1 MASSDPFREVQVERV
16 QPLGPTMQ
24 RVTFAPRDRAALPA
38 ERPHGGHCRL
48 RFPGRDASAPPQP
61 RAYTYR
67 RWHADG
73 RFDVDFVVHAG
84 DGPAARWLRQVRPGA
99 CIGWRHGGPPKICLA
114 APAPE
119 PTILIADLSGLPV
132 MAALI
137 EQAHPTRRVSLIL
150 TVCPDAATDPAPQG
164 RARIYHLPS
173 PEDRR
178 AALAA
183 ACNSPRHARLRRLR
197 SDTDAPLPPTA
208 AGCPRLAPLSGHHV
222 GLLENRPHDRRRR
235 PGKAPG
241 GLVRGWACQ
250 QAGGLTGRE
259 AGPADRRPPSRRG
272 ITRFRTRSVPPG
284 AMSAGRPSPR
294 DCRVGCH
301 EKPKSRRAGKRI
313 PRRPSRAFLR

>member
-1 MASSDPFREVQVERV
+1 MASSDPFRDVQVERV
-16 QPLGPTMQ
+16 QPLGPSMQ

-114 APAPE
+114 APNPE

-137 EQAHPTRRVSLIL
+137 EQAHPTRQVSLIL
-150 TVCPDAATDPAPQG
+150 TVCPDAAPDPPPQG
-164 RARIYHLPS
+164 RARIHHLPS
-173 PEDRR
+173 PEDVEQHLLQHATLPGTRVFAACEATQMRRYRRLLLDVLALPRSQVITSGYWKTGLTTEDVDQAKRR
-178 AALAA
+178 A
-183 ACNSPRHARLRRLR
+183 
-197 SDTDAPLPPTA
+197 DWFGD
-208 AGCPRLAPLSGHHV
+208 
-222 GLLENRPHDRRRR
+222 
-235 PGKAPG
+235 
-241 GLVRGWACQ
+241 
-250 QAGGLTGRE
+250 
-259 AGPADRRPPSRRG
+259 GPASRLG
-272 ITRFRTRSVPPG
+272 G
-284 AMSAGRPSPR
+284 
-294 DCRVGCH
+294 
-301 EKPKSRRAGKRI
+301 
-313 PRRPSRAFLR
+313 